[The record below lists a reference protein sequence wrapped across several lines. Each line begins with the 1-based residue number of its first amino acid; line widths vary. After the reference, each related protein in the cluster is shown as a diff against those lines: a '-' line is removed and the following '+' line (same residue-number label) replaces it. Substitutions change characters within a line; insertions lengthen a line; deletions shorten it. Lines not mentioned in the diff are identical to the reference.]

1 MSGSIPEGLK
11 ITPWLAQY
19 KKWKE
24 EYPDALLLF
33 RMGDFYECFFDDARE
48 LSSILDI
55 ALTSRDS
62 EKNIPMA
69 GIPHHAL
76 PMYLG
81 RLIKAGRRAAICD
94 QVGEADGK
102 TIVERR
108 VVRVVTPGTYLPEE
122 SADKGDNTGN
132 LAAVC
137 PAGKADKNF
146 LAVALLS
153 TETGRLEA
161 GTLPVDEAAAVLSAF
176 APGEVLCPSGVN
188 AEKFPPSIRSFPL
201 LPQANEIFKTSVA
214 ASRLKTALSAARLD
228 GYGLTDDDPCV
239 GAAWAVLDYLSST
252 QFSAVRHVLRVFP
265 LKPGDRMYLDESA
278 LKNLDLMPD
287 NMGNTGNN
295 ADYSLFSCL
304 NRCRTPMGRRTLRDW
319 LLRPL
324 LDPVGISRRQDAI
337 GLLVHDPAALD
348 ELHDAL
354 SACRDVERALS
365 RLCIGTG
372 TPRDVGGIRD
382 TLRVLPRLKAFSFA
396 EPLADALRSIPDMN
410 DLTEFLERAIEEN
423 PPRVLGAGPT
433 VRSSFNEELASW
445 RSVSENGEAWLAEY
459 LEKERAA
466 TGSPRLKTGYNKVFG
481 YYLEIGKT
489 GLETIPPHY
498 ERRQTLVNAERFVTT
513 ELREF
518 QEKMGRSEGEI
529 ARIEAE
535 LFREIIERAVERGMD
550 LQMLGRVLG
559 LLDCVAS
566 LARVARERGYVKPEV
581 NASLALH
588 IKGGRHPV
596 IETALSDASF
606 VPNDVTLGE
615 GDGAQGHNPRIIILT
630 GPNMAGKSTWLRMT
644 ALLAI
649 MAQAGSWIPAESASI
664 GLIDRIFTRIGAR
677 DDLVRGNSTFMVE
690 MLETANILNNVTERS
705 LVVLDEVGRGTST
718 WDGMSIAWA
727 ILEHLHQGDKSARPP
742 RVLFATHYHELT
754 CLEERLKGVKNF
766 SMAVT
771 EGDDGILFLHQV
783 TPRPADRS
791 YGIEVA
797 RLAGLPKSV
806 LRRAFELLEVFER
819 EGFERSS
826 IPEPLPLKHL
836 HKQLSL
842 FSPEADAVVEEL
854 AALDVDNLT
863 PMRAMEVLYK
873 LKEKSVRASRHD

>member
-1 MSGSIPEGLK
+1 MSEAIPEGLK

-33 RMGDFYECFFDDARE
+33 RMGDFYECFFDDARK

-76 PMYLG
+76 SMYLG
-81 RLIKAGRRAAICD
+81 RLIRAGRRVAICD
-94 QVGEADGK
+94 QVGESDGR

-108 VVRVVTPGTYLPEE
+108 VVRVVTPGTYVPEE
-122 SADKGDNTGN
+122 SVDKGDNTGN

-137 PAGKADKNF
+137 PAGKDL

-161 GTLPVDEAAAVLSAF
+161 GTLPADEAAAILSAF
-176 APGEVLCPSGVN
+176 APGEVLYPSSVN

-201 LPQANEIFKTSVA
+201 LPQANEVFKTSVA
-214 ASRLKTALSAARLD
+214 ASRLKTALSSARLE
-228 GYGLTDDDPCV
+228 GYGLAEDNPCV

-252 QFSAVRHVLRVFP
+252 QFSVVRHVLRIFP
-265 LKPGDRMYLDESA
+265 LKPGGRMYLDEAA
-278 LKNLDLMPD
+278 LKNLDLIPD
-287 NMGNTGNN
+287 SASINST
-295 ADYSLFSCL
+295 DYSLFSCL
-304 NRCRTPMGRRTLRDW
+304 NRCRTPMGRRTLREW

-324 LDPVGISRRQDAI
+324 LDPAAISRRQDAI
-337 GLLVHDPAALD
+337 GLLVQNPVALD
-348 ELHDAL
+348 ELHDTL

-372 TPRDVGGIRD
+372 TPKDIGSIRD
-382 TLRVLPRLKAFSFA
+382 TLRVLPELRAFSFA
-396 EPLADALRSIPDMN
+396 EPLADALRSIPNMD
-410 DLTEFLERAIEEN
+410 DSAKYLDSALEEIL
-423 PPRVLGAGPT
+423 PRILGAGPT
-433 VRSSFNEELASW
+433 VRSSFSEELASW
-445 RSVSENGEAWLAEY
+445 RSVSENGEAWLVEY
-459 LEKERAA
+459 LEKERAV
-466 TGSPRLKTGYNKVFG
+466 TGNSRLKTGYNKVFG

-489 GLETIPPHY
+489 GLETVPPYY
-498 ERRQTLVNAERFVTT
+498 ERRQTLANAERFATQ

-529 ARIEAE
+529 ARIESE
-535 LFREIIERAVERGMD
+535 LFREIVEHVIARGMD
-550 LQMLGRVLG
+550 LQMLGRILG
-559 LLDCVAS
+559 LLDCAAS
-566 LARVARERGYVKPEV
+566 LARVARERGYIKPEV
-581 NASLALH
+581 NASLGLR

-596 IETALSDASF
+596 IETTLSDTPF
-606 VPNDVTLGE
+606 VPNDVTLGDSGE
-615 GDGAQGHNPRIIILT
+615 PPRIIILT

-705 LVVLDEVGRGTST
+705 LVILDEVGRGTST

-727 ILEHLHQGDKSARPP
+727 ILEHLHHGTPQEGRSGVCPP

-766 SMAVT
+766 SMAVA
-771 EGDDGILFLHQV
+771 EGNDGILFLHQV
-783 TPRPADRS
+783 TARPADRS

-797 RLAGLPKSV
+797 RLAGLPKPV

-826 IPEPLPLKHL
+826 IPDPLPLGKHL
-836 HKQLSL
+836 NEQLSL

-854 AALDVDNLT
+854 AELDVDNLT

-873 LKEKSVRASRHD
+873 LKEKSRKAR